1 MDEGAVDGTR
11 QSGSARVVELA
22 SIQTH
27 DLRSRILRDGTPTSN
42 LVWPG
47 DDLDT
52 TLHLGVMIDGLAA
65 PVATSTWLRQ
75 QSPDVP
81 HGIGSQLR
89 GMATDTGVRGDG
101 YGSLLL
107 QAGLARV
114 AHDGAD
120 HVWAN
125 ARSAVLDFYLRHGFV
140 ITSDEF
146 VTPQTAIAHRRI
158 LRDLQPR

>member
-1 MDEGAVDGTR
+1 MDEDAIDGNW
-11 QSGSARVVELA
+11 QSSGARVVELA
-22 SIQTH
+22 GTQTH

-52 TLHLGVMIDGLAA
+52 TLHLGVMLDGRAA

-75 QSPDVP
+75 QSPDVA
-81 HGIGSQLR
+81 HGVGSQLR
-89 GMATDTGVRGDG
+89 GMATDTDVRGNG

-107 QAGLARV
+107 EAGLERV
-114 AHDGAD
+114 ARDGGD

-125 ARSAVLDFYLRHGFV
+125 ARSTVLDFYLHHGFV

-146 VTPQTAIAHRRI
+146 VTEQTAIAHRRI
-158 LRDLQPR
+158 LRDLRPR

>member
-1 MDEGAVDGTR
+1 MDEDAVAGNR
-11 QSGSARVVELA
+11 QSSDVRVVELA
-22 SIQTH
+22 STQTH

-52 TLHLGVMIDGLAA
+52 TLHLGVMIEGRDA

-75 QSPDVP
+75 QSPDVE

-89 GMATDTGVRGDG
+89 GMATDADVRGHG

-107 QAGLARV
+107 EAGLERV
-114 AHDGAD
+114 ARDGAE

-125 ARSAVLDFYLRHGFV
+125 ARSTVLEFYLRHGFV

-146 VTPQTAIAHRRI
+146 VTEQTARAHRRI